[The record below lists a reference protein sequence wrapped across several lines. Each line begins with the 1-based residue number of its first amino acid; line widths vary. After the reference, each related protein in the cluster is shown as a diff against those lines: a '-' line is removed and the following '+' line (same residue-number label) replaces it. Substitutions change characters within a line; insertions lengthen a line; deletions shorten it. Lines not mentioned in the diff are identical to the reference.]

1 MPSETSRLN
10 LYKTDMETD
19 GDDLFDFNRDLNQ
32 NWDKVDE
39 FADYEAINGVYFDK
53 MKDITIEIPSDEK
66 VVEEIDVDYYEIG
79 DI

>member
-19 GDDLFDFNRDLNQ
+19 GDDLFDFDRDLNQ